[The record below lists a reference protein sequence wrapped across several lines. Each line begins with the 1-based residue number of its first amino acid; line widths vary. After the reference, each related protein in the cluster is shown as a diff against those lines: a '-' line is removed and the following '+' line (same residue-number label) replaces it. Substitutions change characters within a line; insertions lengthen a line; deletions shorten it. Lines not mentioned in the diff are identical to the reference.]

1 MLRDLAALGRGLWN
15 HWIALMSGVAS
26 VLTALWLQI
35 AGKPAISPTGFWII
49 AAVCLALAFVL
60 AWRDLRREVERQGA
74 PILRVAF
81 SFAGVPE
88 RPRVLPLRVLICN
101 DGREPATAAQVEL
114 AFDARVVV
122 RGEGAGSMSMKGQG
136 SSFLPTHSYLYSW
149 GGPRSFP
156 VFEGS
161 APALVVDLYL
171 EVLDFAGDGPF
182 AICWRVATP
191 RALETSGAGVFRW
204 NERGMSLNGVTARI
218 VRNPRFSV
226 VPGRSRVGPPDVL
239 SRGYRPCAA
248 SLGPLRLPP
257 AATASACWFSVSPGC
272 G

>member
-60 AWRDLRREVERQGA
+60 AWRDLRREVERQAA

-81 SFAGVPE
+81 CFGGVAE
-88 RPRVLPLRVLICN
+88 RHVLPLRVLLCN

-204 NERGMSLNGVTARI
+204 NERGMSLNGVTERELFAIPDFQWCPDEVGSGRPTCYPGGIAR
-218 VRNPRFSV
+218 VPR
-226 VPGRSRVGPPDVL
+226 R
-239 SRGYRPCAA
+239 
-248 SLGPLRLPP
+248 
-257 AATASACWFSVSPGC
+257 
-272 G
+272 